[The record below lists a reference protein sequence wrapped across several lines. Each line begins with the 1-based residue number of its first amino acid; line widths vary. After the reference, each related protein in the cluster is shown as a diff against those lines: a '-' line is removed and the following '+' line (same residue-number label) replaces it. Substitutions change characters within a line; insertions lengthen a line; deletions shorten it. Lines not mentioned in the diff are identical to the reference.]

1 MAAALRAIATL
12 RGNPE
17 MAIIHR
23 IGTPE
28 NDSEARAIKRFGKD
42 LPDDYF
48 VFHNFEL
55 TTGRGLPY
63 EYDIAVLTPHALY
76 HLEVKGYHGEI
87 RGNPLQWTFENG
99 GVYPSPI
106 PLANKKTKILA
117 GKLKQYSHRLDEVF
131 VDTLILLTE
140 DRAHAKLNDDQA
152 GRVVHLRDAVAR
164 LCDPKYLPVSTG
176 NVSTLHDMVCEA
188 LFTTRP
194 AQRVKQI
201 GLYDIVQKLDQDDR
215 FTLFLAR
222 HRFIHTQPLIVLK
235 VYHLDVYASLAE
247 RENRLREIF
256 HGQDAM
262 RLLGAHPNLV
272 RTGDMFAWSDDC
284 FVEPTDY
291 FEGGQILEWLLDAHR
306 ERSLTWE
313 EKTQIIK
320 GVASGLAHAH
330 QHGVIHRD
338 VRPRNIAV
346 GPGGVVKLGNFDLA
360 YIPGAPNLS
369 IANSV
374 RSHFDRRFVDPAV
387 WENPRDVVPAS
398 DVYSLGLVF
407 YQLITGQPPRHDVEA
422 VLAGKGPAIDTELL
436 AAELGRSG
444 SPNFMS
450 DPAGA
455 AEIIGRMCAPKRSDR
470 YATLVEAMEDLAICE
485 L

>member
-1 MAAALRAIATL
+1 
-12 RGNPE
+12 

-28 NDSEARAIKRFGKD
+28 TDSEARAIKRLGKD

-76 HLEVKGYHGEI
+76 HVEVKGYHGEI
-87 RGNPLQWTFENG
+87 RGNPAHWTFENG
-99 GVYPSPI
+99 GVFPSPI

-117 GKLKQYSHRLDEVF
+117 GKLRQYSHRLESVF

-140 DRAHAKLNDDQA
+140 EHARAKLNDDQA
-152 GRVVHLRDAVAR
+152 GRVVHLRDAIER
-164 LCDPKYLPVSTG
+164 LCNPSFLPVSTG
-176 NVSTLHDMVCEA
+176 NVSALADQVCEA

-194 AQRVKQI
+194 AQKVKQV
-201 GLYDIVQKLDQDDR
+201 GLYDITAKIDQDDR

-222 HRFIHTQPLIVLK
+222 HRCLHTQPLTVLK
-235 VYHLDVYASLAE
+235 AYHLDVYATAE
-247 RENRLREIF
+247 EKEYRLREIF

-262 RLLGAHPNLV
+262 RLLGGHPNLV

-284 FVEPTDY
+284 FVEPTD
-291 FEGGQILEWLLDAHR
+291 FVEGGQILEWMFGKHG
-306 ERSLTWE
+306 ERALTWE

-320 GVASGLAHAH
+320 GVAAGLAHAH
-330 QHGVIHRD
+330 KHGVIHRD
-338 VRPRNIAV
+338 IRPQNIV
-346 GPGGVVKLGNFDLA
+346 IGPRGVVKLGNFDLA
-360 YIPGAPNLS
+360 YIPDAPNLS

-374 RSHFDRRFVDPAV
+374 RSHFDSRYVAPAV

-398 DVYSLGLVF
+398 DVYSLGLVY

-436 AAELGRSG
+436 TKELSRTG

-455 AEIIGRMCAPKRSDR
+455 AEIIGRMCAPDRAKR
-470 YATLVEAMEDLAICE
+470 YATLAEAMEDLAICE
-485 L
+485 A